1 MARAETPVVTT
12 ADILERAA
20 VVLHRGWCRGALA
33 RNARG
38 KKVMPEAP
46 EACAWCMAG
55 AVFRARYELG
65 VQHMDS
71 APIIRLARSVVGHPL
86 PPWND
91 AQTDAA
97 TAIAALERAAYLA
110 REEGAAD
117 ARS

>member
-1 MARAETPVVTT
+1 MPRAEVPVVTA

-20 VVLHRGWCRGALA
+20 AMLRRGWCRGVLA
-33 RNARG
+33 RDAHG
-38 KKVMPEAP
+38 EAVMPEAP

-86 PPWND
+86 PQWND
-91 AQTDAA
+91 AKTDAA
-97 TAIAALERAAYLA
+97 TVIAALERAAYLA